1 MRQMWTFLACGWM
14 DEGAQD
20 EMRLR
25 VGEFFSAPQYGT
37 DLTQLV
43 IGSGSPVSGL
53 HVPADDRDCEP
64 AVA

>member
-1 MRQMWTFLACGWM
+1 MMWTLLACGRLA
-14 DEGAQD
+14 DGAGP
-20 EMRLR
+20 RLAAA
-25 VGEFFSAPQYGT
+25 VAEFLSDPQYGT

-53 HVPADDRDCEP
+53 HVPAGERVPEP

>member
-1 MRQMWTFLACGWM
+1 MWSLVACGRVA
-14 DEGAQD
+14 DGAQ
-20 EMRLR
+20 EELALRL
-25 VGEFFSAPQYGT
+25 GELLSAPQYGT

-53 HVPADDRDCEP
+53 HVPADDRIPEP